1 MATVFEDIEDNDIL
15 VRLSPFLD
23 PKGEWTGELLVG
35 LVTSQDNTLSDDDY
49 FHMMQLGSMLCA
61 SVPLMEENVKFRDML
76 YKYAKNV
83 LEEEKKQKKSKVTE
97 RKDNVIKV
105 NF

>member
-1 MATVFEDIEDNDIL
+1 MGTIFQQFDDNDIL

-35 LVTSQDNTLSDDDY
+35 MVSSEDNDLSEDDY
-49 FHMMQLGSMLCA
+49 FSIMQLASMLCA
-61 SVPLMEENVKFRDML
+61 AVPLMEEDEKFREVL
-76 YKYAKNV
+76 YKHTQTMI
-83 LEEEKKQKKSKVTE
+83 EKDDKRKPKIVKQE
-97 RKDNVIKV
+97 DNVIKV

>member
-1 MATVFEDIEDNDIL
+1 MATVFKEFDDNDVM

-35 LVTSQDNTLSDDDY
+35 IVASEDNELSDDDY
-49 FHMMQLGSMLCA
+49 LSIMQLGSMLCA
-61 SVPLMEENVKFRDML
+61 AVPLMEENEKFRELL
-76 YKYAKNV
+76 YKHTQSM
-83 LEEEKKQKKSKVTE
+83 LEEDKKKKPKVTSRE
-97 RKDNVIKV
+97 DNVIKV

>member
-1 MATVFEDIEDNDIL
+1 MGTIFHQLDDNDVL

-35 LVTSQDNTLSDDDY
+35 MISSEDNNLSDDDY
-49 FHMMQLGSMLCA
+49 VSIMQLGSMLCA
-61 SVPLMEENVKFRDML
+61 AVPLMEDNEKFREML
-76 YKYAKNV
+76 YNHTQSM
-83 LEEEKKQKKSKVTE
+83 LQEDKKKKPKVTRQE
-97 RKDNVIKV
+97 DNVIKV

>member
-1 MATVFEDIEDNDIL
+1 MATIFKEFDDNDVM

-35 LVTSQDNTLSDDDY
+35 IVASEDNDLSDDDY
-49 FHMMQLGSMLCA
+49 MSIMQLGSMLCA
-61 SVPLMEENVKFRDML
+61 AVPLMEDDEKFREML
-76 YKYAKNV
+76 YNQTQNM
-83 LEEEKKQKKSKVTE
+83 LEEDKKKKPTITKQE
-97 RKDNVIKV
+97 DNVIKV